1 MYIYIYIYYLS
12 IYVYVYRYI
21 DLIFPYIYK
30 YLIFPNSI
38 NTKQALS
45 SKVKAAKVY
54 PKQISNIT

>member
-1 MYIYIYIYYLS
+1 MYIYILYIYIYIYKY
-12 IYVYVYRYI
+12 
-21 DLIFPYIYK
+21 LIFPYIYK